1 MNREGTLG
9 GLEFAVS
16 WLEPFLA
23 DRGRRESRE
32 RSLAWLGGDAMTA
45 VRIGA
50 VSYLNARPLVH
61 GLQSNAEYSLCFDT
75 PGVLSEKL
83 RLGEIDV
90 GLIPIVEF
98 LRGVGESI
106 LPGICIASDGPVHTV
121 KLYSKVTVPVD
132 PSPYTVEQV
141 LRTVKK
147 ILREADGTTLTVTS
161 GTKELS
167 SDSGAV
173 DPDVPWNI
181 GSLTKT
187 FVGVVVLQLADEGA
201 IDLDAPIGPY
211 FPERPA
217 LAPITARQL
226 LQHTSGLNEYWPSAP
241 VLQDAGREW
250 TPLEEIDVAEA
261 AGRFDAPGATYHYS
275 NTNYVI
281 LGELISRVT
290 SETWNDSVRERIT
303 EPLGMRST
311 GLVGSDQAPGF
322 VVADTGLV
330 PFDPATVHPS
340 VGGAAGG
347 LQSTASD
354 LLVFAEA
361 LADGRLVSSRMRAE
375 METFTPG
382 EDYSAYGVVHGY
394 GLGLETYSTDKVTVY
409 GHMGTGAAQ
418 GSFAGF
424 DPESGTL
431 VVTLMNSDPYAAR

>member
-1 MNREGTLG
+1 MTTADQTSDHTTNPRRRSRRLTVAATSLIVALTFASACSSGESSGDPPSAPSTPAPTVVVPSTEVPASEPPPASAPTALQRELTGILDTHLANH
-9 GLEFAVS
+9 EFA
-16 WLEPFLA
+16 
-23 DRGRRESRE
+23 
-32 RSLAWLGGDAMTA
+32 
-45 VRIGA
+45 GA
-50 VSYLNARPLVH
+50 VLA
-61 GLQSNAEYSLCFDT
+61 
-75 PGVLSEKL
+75 
-83 RLGEIDV
+83 
-90 GLIPIVEF
+90 
-98 LRGVGESI
+98 
-106 LPGICIASDGPVHTV
+106 
-121 KLYSKVTVPVD
+121 
-132 PSPYTVEQV
+132 
-141 LRTVKK
+141 
-147 ILREADGTTLTVTS
+147 LREADGTTLTVTS

-187 FVGVVVLQLADEGA
+187 FVAVVVLQLADEGA

-211 FPERPA
+211 FPERPT
-217 LAPITARQL
+217 LAPITPRQL

-241 VLQDAGREW
+241 VLHDAGREW

-261 AGRFDAPGATYHYS
+261 AGRFDAPGTTFHYS
-275 NTNYVI
+275 NTNYVV
-281 LGELISRVT
+281 LGELITRVT
-290 SETWNDSVRERIT
+290 SETWNDAVRERIT

-330 PFDPATVHPS
+330 AFDPATVHPS

-361 LADGRLVSSRMRAE
+361 LADGRLVSNRIRAE

-431 VVTLMNSDPYAAR
+431 VVTLMNSDMSGVQALMAFEAVEASMS